1 MLLERYGPRAAMG
14 VYRTH
19 QWQRR
24 LRTGQ
29 LQVGHGARAG
39 KQRMHQHRS
48 YSCWQDSDGCNVG
61 KRNWSEA
68 KHPLVPLA
76 SWYAT
81 RACAS
86 SRCRIYRRDSGVCS
100 RASMCGVWG
109 VFHPATCASCG
120 WTRDLLLSSVSRKG
134 APPHLALL
142 GWHGQRRAWAVRK
155 MDELDAL
162 GKTIMRLDRT

>member
-48 YSCWQDSDGCNVG
+48 YSCWQDADGCNVG
-61 KRNWSEA
+61 KRNWREA

-81 RACAS
+81 RSRAS
-86 SRCRIYRRDSGVCS
+86 SGCRIYRRDSGGGS

-120 WTRDLLLSSVSRKG
+120 WARDLLLSSVSRKG
-134 APPHLALL
+134 APPHLAPL

-162 GKTIMRLDRT
+162 GKTIMRLERA